1 MKIFLILSLL
11 TLGMLGTPSP
21 ARAADTGGTHAP
33 VIPFVPWDGTNKV
46 VKADA
51 VWKKELGPESY
62 KVLRHHGTE
71 RAFSGALW
79 NNHEVG
85 LFRCAGCGLD
95 LFTSAT
101 KFESGTGWPSF
112 WAPVAAINIGTSDD
126 TKFFMKRTEVHC
138 ARCEGHLGHVFD
150 DGPKPTGLR
159 YCMNSAALT
168 FVPLKSLT
176 VSTNAPTVPAPVR

>member
-1 MKIFLILSLL
+1 MAAL
-11 TLGMLGTPSP
+11 TAPLQ
-21 ARAADTGGTHAP
+21 AADPTSTNTPPIP
-33 VIPFVPWDGTNKV
+33 VVRWDGTNRV

-51 VWKKELGPESY
+51 VWKTQLNPEQY
-62 KVLRHHGTE
+62 RVLRKHGTE

-79 NNHEVG
+79 DTHDAG
-85 LFRCAGCGLD
+85 LYRCAGCGLD
-95 LFTSAT
+95 LFSSET
-101 KFESGTGWPSF
+101 KFDSGTGWPSF
-112 WAPVAAINIGTSDD
+112 WAPVVPVNIGTSDD

-168 FVPLKSLT
+168 FVPAKAL
-176 VSTNAPTVPAPVR
+176 AAPAPAPAPAPATPAVR